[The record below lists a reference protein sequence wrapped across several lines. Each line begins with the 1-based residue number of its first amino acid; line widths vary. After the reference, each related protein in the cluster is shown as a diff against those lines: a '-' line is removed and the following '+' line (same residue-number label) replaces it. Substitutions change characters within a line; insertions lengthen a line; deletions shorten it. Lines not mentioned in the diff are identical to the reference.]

1 MLHQRYKLF
10 YCFTNETNYFK
21 EKVIHLETTLN
32 TELLA
37 SMLRDKRGNKG
48 LRAIADEISNVSFA
62 TLSRIEQGKIPDIDT
77 FVRICKWLNVPT
89 DTFIIYNNELQEEV
103 STKDRVLA
111 HLRADKTLSK
121 DTANML
127 IKMIDLAYNTK

>member
-1 MLHQRYKLF
+1 ML
-10 YCFTNETNYFK
+10 K
-21 EKVIHLETTLN
+21 EKRN
-32 TELLA
+32 
-37 SMLRDKRGNKG
+37 NKG
-48 LRAIADEISNVSFA
+48 LRAIADEIGNVSFA

-77 FVRICKWLNVPT
+77 FLRICKWLNVST
-89 DTFIIYNNELQEEV
+89 ETFIIDNPELKEVV